1 MISFSR
7 FRFARLATLATVAVG
22 TVGITLGSAC
32 VQDQD
37 YLIVENALWFADRDD
52 CELGD
57 FVPLSMTV
65 DVQYDSQIALGFSLA
80 NLQTSNESSNTGV
93 DDSEIKVESVE
104 VRLSF
109 SGGAISES
117 GFELT
122 VPNNAIVGGDS
133 SPFLVQLPL
142 SVTES
147 LRETMQGLP
156 PSAIEI
162 LEMEVMFKARRSNQ
176 VGNSKLGSIETRP
189 YVFPLE
195 ICYGCLG
202 FCQSA
207 DQCESAETCPAPDAW
222 SGTCGFAQGL
232 PVVHPLCEAPG

>member
-1 MISFSR
+1 MISFPR

-37 YLIVENALWFADRDD
+37 YLIVEHALWFSDRDD
-52 CELGD
+52 CTLGD
-57 FVPLSMTV
+57 AVPLAMLV
-65 DVQYDSQIALGFSLA
+65 DVSFDSQIAMGFSLA
-80 NLQTSNESSNTGV
+80 NLQTSSESSNTGI

-109 SGGAISES
+109 SGGGLSES
-117 GFELT
+117 GFEIT
-122 VPNNAIVGGDS
+122 VPSNAILGGDT
-133 SPFLVQLPL
+133 SPVLVQLPL

-162 LEMEVMFKARRSNQ
+162 LEMEVIFKARRSNQ
-176 VGNSKLGSIETRP
+176 IGNSKLGTIETRP
-189 YVFPLE
+189 FVYPLE
-195 ICYGCLG
+195 ICHGCLG
-202 FCQSA
+202 FCQAA
-207 DQCESAETCPAPDAW
+207 DQCESAEVCPSADNW
-222 SGTCGFAQGL
+222 TGTCGFAQGL
-232 PVVHPLCEAPG
+232 AVVNPLCEPPG